1 MTGMNLEEFRAL
13 LNAHPA
19 KTLRL
24 TLPGGRAVAAEFHV
38 TEVGHVT
45 KRFIDCG
52 GTVRAAESVTLQ
64 TWAAENDAAHRLTAG
79 KLAKIIGLA
88 SPVLPAHDLPVE
100 FEHDAGVISQ
110 YPVSGHS
117 VEGGELVFTLGVKHT
132 DCLAKELCC
141 PPALAVKIGA
151 PVSAAE
157 NTGCRCGPKGCC

>member
-1 MTGMNLEEFRAL
+1 MNLAEFQTL
-13 LNAHPA
+13 LNAHPD

-24 TLPGGRAVAAEFHV
+24 TLPDGRAVAAEFHV

-52 GTVRAAESVTLQ
+52 GTVRSVESVTLQ
-64 TWAAENDAAHRLTAG
+64 TWVAENDAAHRLTAG

-88 SPVLPAHDLPVE
+88 APVLPTHDLPVE
-100 FEHDAGVISQ
+100 IEHEDAVISQ

-117 VEGGELVFTLGVKHT
+117 MEGDTLVFTLGVKHT

-157 NTGCRCGPKGCC
+157 NTGCGCGPKGCC